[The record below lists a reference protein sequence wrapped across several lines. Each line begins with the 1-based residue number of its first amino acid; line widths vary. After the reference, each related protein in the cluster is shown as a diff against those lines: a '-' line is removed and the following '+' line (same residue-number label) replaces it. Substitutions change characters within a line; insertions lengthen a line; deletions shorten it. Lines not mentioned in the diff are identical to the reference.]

1 MGLSVNIIK
10 AIVVFGMIFSLIMWI
25 NYNVKAI
32 VEKHHLQQ
40 IVNWSVMLAVFIT
53 IGYFI
58 FKL

>member
-1 MGLSVNIIK
+1 MGLVNIIK

-32 VEKHHLQQ
+32 VEKRHLQQ
-40 IVNWSVMLAVFIT
+40 IVNWGGMLAVFIT
-53 IGYFI
+53 IGYCI